1 MLIWLI
7 AAALAAQ
14 TTQAA
19 PQPKAT
25 GKTPDKITITGCVE
39 RADQVASPAATL
51 GTTVD
56 SLTFVLRTPPT
67 ETVGTSGSA
76 RPATDRGYRLDGDI
90 AKINPHVGH
99 KVEISGYVTEPAA
112 TASGTAG
119 SAEGPKVKVE
129 SIRMIAETCGR

>member
-7 AAALAAQ
+7 AATLAAQ
-14 TTQAA
+14 ATSATPQANPA
-19 PQPKAT
+19 
-25 GKTPDKITITGCVE
+25 GKTPEKITITGCVE
-39 RADQVASPAATL
+39 RADQVASPTATL

-56 SLTFVLRTPPT
+56 SLTFVLRTLPT
-67 ETVGTSGSA
+67 ETAGTSGSA
-76 RPATDRGYRLDGDI
+76 RPATDKGYRLDGDV

-99 KVEISGYVTEPAA
+99 KVEISGQVVAPAA
-112 TASGTAG
+112 TSGTAG

>member
-1 MLIWLI
+1 MFIWLI

-14 TTQAA
+14 ATSAA
-19 PQPKAT
+19 PQRQAT
-25 GKTPDKITITGCVE
+25 SKTPEKITITGCVE

-56 SLTFVLRTPPT
+56 SMTFVLRTPPAQT
-67 ETVGTSGSA
+67 AGTTGSA
-76 RPATDRGYRLDGDI
+76 RPAADKGYRLDGDT

-99 KVEISGYVTEPAA
+99 KVEISGYVTEGAVA
-112 TASGTAG
+112 TSGTAG
-119 SAEGPKVKVE
+119 SADGPKVKVE